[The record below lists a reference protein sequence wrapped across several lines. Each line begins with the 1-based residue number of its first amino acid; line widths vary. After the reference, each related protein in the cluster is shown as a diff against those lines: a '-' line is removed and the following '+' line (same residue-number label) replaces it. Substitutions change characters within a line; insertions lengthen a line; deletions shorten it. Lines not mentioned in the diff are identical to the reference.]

1 LTTKTEAASQVRKVL
16 QQVKD
21 QIAKPGGIKVNE
33 ATTRAHFI
41 NPLLDALGYSSID
54 DVAFE
59 YYLPDGKQFLDYRLS
74 IRGQFRLAVE
84 AKALD
89 VSLTDSHGAQ
99 VVQYCSVLGDEW
111 AVVTNARQWR
121 LYHTFVQGPL
131 AEKLVQSI
139 DLVAWNSDQQFDS
152 VFEQL
157 WLVSREAFET
167 SDGPSSWLV
176 KQRIDK
182 ALTQALT
189 DPGSPEAK
197 YLRKRLQDQGIA
209 TSAEEVALWFKA
221 RLEGSQRAPKPS
233 PPQVQATVAPTKPT
247 PASTKPNPTPLGG
260 VRYWLLPAGARDG
273 LPAEDYLKMWLPRG
287 YWGFGAGTPGRK
299 AIKAGDHVCFYT
311 GKTHQVVAYAKATGP
326 IDTPVAASEW
336 PEPTPPEGVVY
347 KVPLADVTW
356 LQHPITID
364 ATLRAKLDKFVGK
377 DPNAPWWW
385 FVQTTRELGQADF
398 MLLTGRA

>member
-233 PPQVQATVAPTKPT
+233 PPH
-247 PASTKPNPTPLGG
+247 
-260 VRYWLLPAGARDG
+260 RLLPMPRRRGRSIRQ
-273 LPAEDYLKMWLPRG
+273 LPHRNGPSPRPQKG
-287 YWGFGAGTPGRK
+287 SSTRCLLQTSPGCSTPSPLTPRFEQSWTSSWERTPTRRGGGSSRRR
-299 AIKAGDHVCFYT
+299 GSW
-311 GKTHQVVAYAKATGP
+311 AKP
-326 IDTPVAASEW
+326 ISCC
-336 PEPTPPEGVVY
+336 
-347 KVPLADVTW
+347 
-356 LQHPITID
+356 
-364 ATLRAKLDKFVGK
+364 
-377 DPNAPWWW
+377 
-385 FVQTTRELGQADF
+385 
-398 MLLTGRA
+398 